1 MNGGTGMR
9 ARATGAWARQR
20 RWDSLSFRLGRL
32 LLFGLCYA
40 AVDLARVTLF
50 PTGRD
55 AVLWWEKALQMTSW
69 AWTAAFPAVVVA
81 AVSLLLPAVPRSS
94 SAGRRREIVVCYR
107 IVSRGRNAEAL
118 AETVASIRECMIAR
132 PLFRYRIE
140 VVTDEQVGLP
150 SGADLA
156 AYVVPSDY
164 RTPKGSLY
172 KARALHYLSA
182 ESPLPET
189 AWIFHCDEESQV
201 TAGLVGGIRDA
212 VVEEE
217 DRAAAGL
224 APRIGQGAILY
235 WRSLRKHPVLTL
247 ADMLRTGDDVSRFRT
262 QFRTGSLFCGMHGS
276 FILVRADIERSVS
289 FDVGPE
295 GSITEDAW
303 WAFEQAYQGRDFRWV
318 DGYLLEQS
326 PEHWKDFAKQ
336 RRRWYSGLWK
346 VCLYAP
352 APFLA
357 RLAMMSF
364 LVAWVVS
371 AVGGVYTLVNLFAGL
386 STPAPARVLGGLV
399 FAWYVSSYLTG
410 LWLNLRSMPDS
421 VRPGRLGR
429 AVLYVAQVVLLPL
442 FGTLEAAG
450 VFAALLWPERGFHVI
465 RKSGAA
471 PAVVDGTGEAAGA
484 PAVGGS
490 AVGAPVVVTTP
501 ARQPK
506 QQRKKPLVL
515 VADDDADILAMIAT
529 KLRSEGFSVVTA
541 TNGNQAIA
549 QLRAQSPDLAFLDVA
564 MPGRTGWEV
573 CRLVRAEPALD
584 GVRLVL
590 LTALTAEAD
599 VRTGFEAGA
608 DDYLSK
614 PFSPRDVVAVTRQ
627 ALEGVG
633 V

>member
-1 MNGGTGMR
+1 MTR
-9 ARATGAWARQR
+9 RSDRQARVSGAWGRQR

-40 AVDLARVTLF
+40 TVEMTRVTFF

-55 AVLWWEKALQMTSW
+55 AVLWWEKALQVTSW
-69 AWTAAFPAVVVA
+69 AWTAAFPAVLVA
-81 AVSLLLPAVPRSS
+81 AVSLFLPSVPRSP
-94 SAGRRREIVVCYR
+94 SAGRRREVVVCYR
-107 IVSRGRNAEAL
+107 IVSRGRNAAAL
-118 AETVASIRECMIAR
+118 AETVASIRQSMLAR

-140 VVTDEQVGLP
+140 VVTDDRVALP
-150 SGADLA
+150 GGADLT

-201 TAGLVGGIRDA
+201 TPGLVGGIRDA

-262 QFRTGSLFCGMHGS
+262 QFRIGSLFCGMHGS

-303 WAFEQAYQGRDFRWV
+303 WAFEQAYQGREFRWV

-352 APFLA
+352 APFQA

-371 AVGGVYTLVNLFAGL
+371 AVGGVYTLVNLFTGL
-386 STPAPARVLGGLV
+386 STPTPARVLGGLV

-410 LWLNLRSMPDS
+410 LWLNLRSMPDAE
-421 VRPGRLGR
+421 RPGRLGR
-429 AVLYVAQVVLLPL
+429 VLLYVAQVVLLPL
-442 FGTLEAAG
+442 FGTLEAVG

-465 RKSGAA
+465 RKSGAGPA
-471 PAVVDGTGEAAGA
+471 PAAESLAAGGAA
-484 PAVGGS
+484 PEPAAV
-490 AVGAPVVVTTP
+490 VETVRP
-501 ARQPK
+501 RLPK
-506 QQRKKPLVL
+506 QRKKPLVL
-515 VADDDADILAMIAT
+515 VADDDADILTLVAT

-541 TNGNQAIA
+541 TNGDQAVA
-549 QLRAQSPDLAFLDVA
+549 QLRAQTPDLAFLDVT
-564 MPGRTGWEV
+564 MPGRTGWDV
-573 CRLVRAEPALD
+573 CRLVRTERALD

-590 LTALTAEAD
+590 LTALTTEAD
-599 VRTGFEAGA
+599 VLTGFAAGA

-614 PFSPRDVVAVTRQ
+614 PFSPRDLVAVTRH
-627 ALEGVG
+627 ALDPVG
-633 V
+633 A

>member
-1 MNGGTGMR
+1 MNRRTGLR
-9 ARATGAWARQR
+9 AGASGAWERQR
-20 RWDSLSFRLGRL
+20 RWDSLSFRMGRL

-40 AVDLARVTLF
+40 AVELTRVTLF

-81 AVSLLLPAVPRSS
+81 AVSLLLPSVPRSPT
-94 SAGRRREIVVCYR
+94 AGRRRELVVCFR

-118 AETVASIRECMIAR
+118 AETVASIRECMVAR

-140 VVTDEQVGLP
+140 VVTDEPVALP
-150 SGADLA
+150 SGVDLT

-201 TAGLVGGIRDA
+201 TTGLVGGIRDA

-303 WAFEQAYQGRDFRWV
+303 WAFEQAYQGREFRWV

-364 LVAWVVS
+364 LAAWVVS
-371 AVGGVYTLVNLFAGL
+371 AIGGVYTLVNLLTGL

-410 LWLNLRSMPDS
+410 LWLNLRSMPAA
-421 VRPGRLGR
+421 VRPGRAGR
-429 AVLYVAQVVLLPL
+429 AVLYAAQVVLLPL
-442 FGTLEAAG
+442 FGALEAAG

-465 RKSGAA
+465 RKSGAV
-471 PAVVDGTGEAAGA
+471 PATVDETAATAGA
-484 PAVGGS
+484 DPVD
-490 AVGAPVVVTTP
+490 APVAEAGR
-501 ARQPK
+501 ARLPK
-506 QQRKKPLVL
+506 QQQRRKPLVL
-515 VADDDADILAMIAT
+515 VADDDADILAMVST

-541 TNGNQAIA
+541 TNGDQAVA
-549 QLRAQSPDLAFLDVA
+549 QLRAQAPDLAFLDVT

-573 CRLVRAEPALD
+573 CRLVRAERALD

-599 VRTGFEAGA
+599 VRAGFEAGA

-627 ALEGVG
+627 ALGAVG
-633 V
+633 A